1 MRNINLFLFII
12 TMLAVA
18 GCSEPVEKKDP
29 IRPVRAFK
37 IVSGSDAKVRS
48 FPGKVEANREVSL
61 AFRIPGQVV
70 EINVKEGDFVTKG
83 RLIAKLDQRDLR
95 ATVADLSAKL
105 AGARSVLN
113 EARLNYERNKE
124 LLASDTI
131 AQAAFDTAK
140 SNYESSRAQALSLEQ
155 ELKKARLNLQYT
167 RLTAPFSGT
176 IAMVSADTHEYVQAK
191 ESIVQLEDVS
201 ALDVSVN
208 VPENLWMQGFRN
220 HGAEIGKVTASFES
234 LPDRV
239 FPLTLKEFQTKA
251 NTQTQTYEVTFTMA
265 NPGDLGIHP
274 GMTAEVRASLS
285 QGGEARFVSVP
296 FSCVTGTPGNGKH
309 VWLVEDNGT
318 VRKQPVTTGRIT
330 DDMMVIRK
338 GLSQGDVVV
347 SAGVDYLSEG
357 QKVRVLEGRI
367 GGRG

>member
-1 MRNINLFLFII
+1 MHNFKMLFILCAL
-12 TMLAVA
+12 LAAA

-37 IVSGSDAKVRS
+37 IMSGSDAKVRS

-70 EINVKEGDFVTKG
+70 DIQVKEGDFVTKG
-83 RLIAKLDQRDLR
+83 QLIAKLDQRDIR

-140 SNYESSRAQALSLEQ
+140 SNFESSRASALSLEQ

-167 RLTAPFSGT
+167 QLTAPFSGT

-208 VPENLWMQGFRN
+208 VPENLWMQGFRGEAAGLN
-220 HGAEIGKVTASFES
+220 EVTASFES
-234 LPDRV
+234 LPGKV

-265 NPGDLGIHP
+265 NPGNLGIHP

-296 FSCVTGTPGNGKH
+296 FSCVTGTPGNGKY
-309 VWLVEDNGT
+309 VWIVRDKGT
-318 VRKQPVTTGRIT
+318 VHKQPVTTGRIT
-330 DDMMVIRK
+330 DDMMVIKK
-338 GLSQGDVVV
+338 GLSQGDTVV
-347 SAGVDYLSEG
+347 SAGVDYLCEG